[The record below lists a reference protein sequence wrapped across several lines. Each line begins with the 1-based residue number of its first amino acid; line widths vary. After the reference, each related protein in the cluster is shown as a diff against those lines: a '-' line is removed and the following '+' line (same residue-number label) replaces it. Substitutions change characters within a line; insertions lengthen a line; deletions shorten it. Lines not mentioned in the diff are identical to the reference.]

1 MADSALTLVDETTS
15 GEVLREFTLRLA
27 SERVSAREVI
37 ERRVRHEVDTFNRRK
52 SREVF
57 EGLVQP
63 NDTEKRLNGY
73 RLKSPRMIDADEQ
86 VQKALEAFASNGF
99 FMLVGDRQV
108 ESLDEEI
115 VITPDTRVSFMQLV
129 PLVGG

>member
-1 MADSALTLVDETTS
+1 MKESTLTLVDETTS

-27 SERVSAREVI
+27 SERASAREII
-37 ERRVRHEVDTFNRRK
+37 ERRVRQEVESFNRRK
-52 SREVF
+52 KREVF
-57 EGLVQP
+57 QGLVQP

-86 VQKALEAFASNGF
+86 IQKALEAFESNGF

-108 ESLDEEI
+108 ESLDEDI
-115 VITPDTRVSFMQLV
+115 VITPETRVSFLQLV